1 MVKLRL
7 RRKGRKKAPTYDIV
21 AVDSRSRRDGD
32 YLERVGYYDPMHKP
46 STLNFKHDRAIY
58 WLNNGAQ
65 PTDIVRSLMSVD
77 GVLLR
82 RQMEFKGKTAE
93 EIEVALAKHK
103 DQATARYL
111 RKQASRLAR
120 KNAPPA
126 PVEEAA
132 PVVEVAPVVE
142 TAPVVEAAP
151 VVEVQA
157 EVIET
162 APVTEEAT
170 PVSAETADSPAADAS
185 AEEAQDGLTYT

>member
-82 RQMEFKGKTAE
+82 RQMEFKGKTSE

-103 DQATARYL
+103 EQATARYL

-132 PVVEVAPVVE
+132 PAVEEVP
-142 TAPVVEAAP
+142 VEA
-151 VVEVQA
+151 VSVESQA

-162 APVTEEAT
+162 SPVTEEAA
-170 PVSAETADSPAADAS
+170 PVSAETADSPAAEAS
-185 AEEAQDGLTYT
+185 AEEAQD

>member
-132 PVVEVAPVVE
+132 PAVEEVLVEAIVVES
-142 TAPVVEAAP
+142 
-151 VVEVQA
+151 QA

-162 APVTEEAT
+162 SPVTEEAA
-170 PVSAETADSPAADAS
+170 PVSAETADSPAAEAS
-185 AEEAQDGLTYT
+185 AEEAQD

>member
-82 RQMEFKGKTAE
+82 RQMEFKGKTSE

-103 DQATARYL
+103 EQATARYL

-132 PVVEVAPVVE
+132 PAVEEVP
-142 TAPVVEAAP
+142 VEAVA
-151 VVEVQA
+151 VESQV

-162 APVTEEAT
+162 SPVTEEAA
-170 PVSAETADSPAADAS
+170 PVSAETADSPAAEAS
-185 AEEAQDGLTYT
+185 AEEAQD

>member
-82 RQMEFKGKTAE
+82 RQMEFKGKTSE

-103 DQATARYL
+103 EQATARYL

-132 PVVEVAPVVE
+132 PAVEEVP
-142 TAPVVEAAP
+142 VEAVA
-151 VVEVQA
+151 VESQA
-157 EVIET
+157 ETIET
-162 APVTEEAT
+162 SPVTEEAA
-170 PVSAETADSPAADAS
+170 PVSAETADSPAAEAS
-185 AEEAQDGLTYT
+185 AEEAQD

>member
-132 PVVEVAPVVE
+132 PVVE
-142 TAPVVEAAP
+142 AAP
-151 VVEVQA
+151 VE

-162 APVTEEAT
+162 APVTEEAA
-170 PVSAETADSPAADAS
+170 PLSAETADSPAAEAS
-185 AEEAQDGLTYT
+185 AEEAQD

>member
-126 PVEEAA
+126 PVEEAV
-132 PVVEVAPVVE
+132 PVVESAPVEEAVPVVE
-142 TAPVVEAAP
+142 SAPVVEA
-151 VVEVQA
+151 QA

-162 APVTEEAT
+162 EPVTEEAA
-170 PVSAETADSPAADAS
+170 PVSAETADSPSAEAS
-185 AEEAQDGLTYT
+185 AEEAQD

>member
-32 YLERVGYYDPMHKP
+32 FLERVGYYDPMHKP
-46 STLNFKHDRAIY
+46 STLNFKHDRVIY
-58 WLNNGAQ
+58 WLNTGAQ

-77 GVLLR
+77 GVMLR

-93 EIEVALAKHK
+93 EIELAIAKHK
-103 DQATARYL
+103 ENATARYL

-132 PVVEVAPVVE
+132 PAVEEVP
-142 TAPVVEAAP
+142 VEAVA
-151 VVEVQA
+151 VESQV

-162 APVTEEAT
+162 SPVTEEAA
-170 PVSAETADSPAADAS
+170 PVSAETADSPAAEAS
-185 AEEAQDGLTYT
+185 AEEAQD

>member
-32 YLERVGYYDPMHKP
+32 FLERVGYYDPMHKP
-46 STLNFKHDRAIY
+46 STLNFKHDRVIY
-58 WLNNGAQ
+58 WMNNGAQ

-77 GVLLR
+77 GVMLR

-93 EIEVALAKHK
+93 EIELAIAKHK
-103 DQATARYL
+103 ENATARYL

-120 KNAPPA
+120 KNAPPT
-126 PVEEAA
+126 PVEEA
-132 PVVEVAPVVE
+132 APVVE

-151 VVEVQA
+151 VVETAPVEEA
-157 EVIET
+157 APVVEVIET
-162 APVTEEAT
+162 APVTEEAA
-170 PVSAETADSPAADAS
+170 PVSAETTDSPADEAS
-185 AEEAQDGLTYT
+185 AEEAQD